1 MLASSNSLTNSDV
14 GLTLTLAES
23 HCAARWPLAPISSNP
38 IVTKPPECLA
48 CRLIHSPCRRRSPE
62 PHPTWCAQRGSKPSC
77 RGTTILSCRGC
88 TGIVQC
94 SATIDPRSTVG
105 SGDSALA
112 GIAQAIRSGA
122 SPDEALRLG
131 AACAAANCLAD
142 SPGGARLEDIRRFQ
156 KEIPVQTLEAGL

>member
-1 MLASSNSLTNSDV
+1 M
-14 GLTLTLAES
+14 TLAES

-105 SGDSALA
+105 SGDSELA
-112 GIAQAIRSGA
+112 GIAQAISSGA

-142 SPGGARLEDIRRFQ
+142 SPGGARLEDIRGFQ

>member
-1 MLASSNSLTNSDV
+1 MFAAPPRLT
-14 GLTLTLAES
+14 
-23 HCAARWPLAPISSNP
+23 R
-38 IVTKPPECLA
+38 
-48 CRLIHSPCRRRSPE
+48 
-62 PHPTWCAQRGSKPSC
+62 
-77 RGTTILSCRGC
+77 
-88 TGIVQC
+88 
-94 SATIDPRSTVG
+94 RSTVG